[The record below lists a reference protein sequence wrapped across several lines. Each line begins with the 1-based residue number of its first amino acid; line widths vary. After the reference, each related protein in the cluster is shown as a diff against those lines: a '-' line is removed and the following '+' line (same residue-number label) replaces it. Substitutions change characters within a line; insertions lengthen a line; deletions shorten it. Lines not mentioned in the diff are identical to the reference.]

1 MVKLGADPNSPAF
14 AERPLE
20 VGKDKFVRG
29 VLQNLNDAAF

>member
-1 MVKLGADPNSPAF
+1 MINMGADANSTAY

-29 VLQNLNDAAF
+29 VL